1 MAKCISR
8 VINLRFLEAGR
19 PAKDFFPAK
28 TPKVYNNFSSAVL
41 RIERECGLWAL
52 NGALRKKAE
61 VCTGLPQGPLAID
74 VPFCYIF
81 SV

>member
-1 MAKCISR
+1 VGRFCLSF
-8 VINLRFLEAGR
+8 LRRWPF
-19 PAKDFFPAK
+19 PKDFFPAK

-61 VCTGLPQGPLAID
+61 ACTGLPQGPLAID

>member
-1 MAKCISR
+1 MASS
-8 VINLRFLEAGR
+8 
-19 PAKDFFPAK
+19 KDFFPAK
-28 TPKVYNNFSSAVL
+28 TPRVYNNFSSAVL

-61 VCTGLPQGPLAID
+61 VCTGLPQGALAID